1 MKKILFI
8 IVLCV
13 ALSSCYKL
21 VEGKFKSGD
30 RVKIQD
36 TEIIATIQYRSAPEY
51 YSCYYE
57 DDFGQIHEII
67 LCQRFLT
74 QYTLDK

>member
-1 MKKILFI
+1 MKKVLLS
-8 IVLCV
+8 IVLCA
-13 ALSSCYKL
+13 ALSSCYFIT
-21 VEGKFKSGD
+21 EGKFKSGD

-36 TEIIATIQYRSAPEY
+36 TEIVATIQYRSSLEY

-67 LCQRFLT
+67 LSQRFLT
-74 QYTLDK
+74 QHNPIQ